1 MDLSG
6 IEEAVRLAEQRWP
19 GLEFRITG
27 NEAHSAC
34 PICGQADTD
43 GFVLH
48 DIGNYWCRQGGC
60 KGWLDE
66 GDQHKWTP
74 EEKRLRRIEAEQAR
88 ARRER
93 QELARRQT
101 ALERMMNCTDHL
113 TYHRNL
119 ATTDRAYWYSQG
131 INDDSIDDYH
141 LGICRVCPTD
151 AEHRPSYTIPV
162 VNGGKLV
169 NIRHRLIGADGDK
182 YRPHMAGLGNT
193 LFNADNLYMGFS
205 TITIVEGE
213 KKSIVLDQNGVQ
225 TVGIMGKAA
234 FPPAW
239 AKRFTG
245 FERVNVCL
253 DPDAEDRAIK
263 LARLFNGRGHVVR
276 LPAKSDDFLVEGGTV
291 ALLEEFLRLAWRVD

>member
-1 MDLSG
+1 MSECDP
-6 IEEAVRLAEQRWP
+6 ITEAHQRW
-19 GLEFRITG
+19 GITLHHESGDEFAG
-27 NEAHSAC
+27 PC
-34 PICGQADTD
+34 PFCKSGDDRFNAWAE
-43 GFVLH
+43 V
-48 DIGNYWCRQGGC
+48 GNYWCRQCGA

-66 GDQHKWTP
+66 DRVKLSRD
-74 EEKRLRRIEAEQAR
+74 EIRLRKLEAEAAR

-93 QELARRQT
+93 QQMKKRLS
-101 ALERMMNCTDHL
+101 ALEQMAQCRDHIR
-113 TYHRNL
+113 YYRNL

-225 TVGIMGKAA
+225 TVGIMGKSA

-263 LARLFNGRGHVVR
+263 LARLFNGRGRMVI
-276 LPAKSDDFLVEGGTV
+276 LPVKPDDFFVMGGTM
-291 ALLEEFLRLAWRVD
+291 AEFAAFMRWARRVD